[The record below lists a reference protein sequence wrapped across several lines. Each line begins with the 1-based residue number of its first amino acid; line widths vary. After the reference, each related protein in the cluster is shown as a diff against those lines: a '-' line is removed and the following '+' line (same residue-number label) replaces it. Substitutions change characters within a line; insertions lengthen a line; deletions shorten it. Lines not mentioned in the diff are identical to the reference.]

1 MLEQNAIKKFYTV
14 LGTMARISK
23 VCVLRLTA
31 DHLYFILTDI
41 SAGGSPSVWCEMR
54 QESYFNEY
62 NIEGVSKEH
71 NEILM
76 EIVPDKLSKTLVSLK
91 SATAPARSVKVKL
104 TKKTVPCLTFEVE
117 LPGNDP
123 TTSRMCIHDIPV
135 TVLGRNVF
143 KDYQEPTMPPF
154 DVSICLPDTRKLKHL
169 MERFSKLGRAVTITA
184 GKQGSLSLKVES
196 DEGEFCT
203 RYPDVKVPVYRDD
216 TLPWRRPDTQQ
227 DSLQEASVRVDLK
240 RLSLFLAGE
249 TLQPKRAIANIV
261 DREVLHMFFVHE
273 DLLVQYFIPATS
285 LV

>member
-31 DHLYFILTDI
+31 DNFFFILTDI
-41 SAGGSPSVWCEMR
+41 SAGGSPSVWCELK

-71 NEILM
+71 NEILL
-76 EIVPDKLSKTLVSLK
+76 EIAPDKLSKTLVSLK
-91 SATAPARSVKVKL
+91 SASARSVKVKL
-104 TKKTVPCLTFEVE
+104 TKKIVPCLTFEVE

-135 TVLGRNVF
+135 AVLGRNVF

-184 GKQGSLSLKVES
+184 SRQGSLSLKVES
-196 DEGEFCT
+196 DEGDFCT
-203 RYPDVKVPVYRDD
+203 RYPEVKVPVYRDD
-216 TLPWRRPDTQQ
+216 TLPWRRPDTQH
-227 DSLQEASVRVDLK
+227 DPLQEASVRIDLR

-249 TLQPKRAIANIV
+249 SSQPKRAIANIV

-273 DLLVQYFIPATS
+273 DLIVQYFIPATS

>member
-1 MLEQNAIKKFYTV
+1 M
-14 LGTMARISK
+14 
-23 VCVLRLTA
+23 
-31 DHLYFILTDI
+31 
-41 SAGGSPSVWCEMR
+41 WCEMR

-104 TKKTVPCLTFEVE
+104 TKKNVPCLTFEVE

-143 KDYQEPTMPPF
+143 KDYQEPSMPPF

-184 GKQGSLSLKVES
+184 SKQGSLSLKVES

-203 RYPDVKVPVYRDD
+203 RYPDVKVPVFRDD

-227 DSLQEASVRVDLK
+227 DPLQEASVRVDLK

-261 DREVLHMFFVHE
+261 DREVISHILGSRYSVLYTNHCLQVLHMFFVHE
-273 DLLVQYFIPATS
+273 DLVVQYFIPATS

>member
-1 MLEQNAIKKFYTV
+1 
-14 LGTMARISK
+14 
-23 VCVLRLTA
+23 
-31 DHLYFILTDI
+31 
-41 SAGGSPSVWCEMR
+41 MR

-62 NIEGVSKEH
+62 NIEGVSNEH
-71 NEILM
+71 NEIMM

-91 SATAPARSVKVKL
+91 STTAPARSVKVKL
-104 TKKTVPCLTFEVE
+104 TKKNVPCLTFEVE

-169 MERFSKLGRAVTITA
+169 MERFSKLGKAVTITA
-184 GKQGSLSLKVES
+184 SKQGSLSLKVES

-203 RYPDVKVPVYRDD
+203 QYPDVKVPVFRDD

-227 DSLQEASVRVDLK
+227 DPLQEASVRIDLK

-261 DREVLHMFFVHE
+261 DREVIHS
-273 DLLVQYFIPATS
+273 DLTLPYYKP
-285 LV
+285 